1 MRFDFLLQLRE
12 LGAIFNHMVNL
23 RLVENRPSL
32 VTESIYGLRERY
44 SAMAGPQTV
53 VQRKS
58 GSKCGDKVRRETINI
73 LRMNLCN
80 ARQPTGLQVMNKKE
94 LPS

>member
-32 VTESIYGLRERY
+32 VTESICGLRARY
-44 SAMAGPQTV
+44 SAMAGLQTA
-53 VQRKS
+53 VQTNPAASSATKCVERKTTS
-58 GSKCGDKVRRETINI
+58 FE
-73 LRMNLCN
+73 
-80 ARQPTGLQVMNKKE
+80 
-94 LPS
+94 

>member
-12 LGAIFNHMVNL
+12 LGAIFNHMVHL

-53 VQRKS
+53 VQRNPAAS
-58 GSKCGDKVRRETINI
+58 AATKCVE
-73 LRMNLCN
+73 
-80 ARQPTGLQVMNKKE
+80 RQSTSFE
-94 LPS
+94 